1 MNIASELANQYPD
14 DFYIQAMTTEIMWI
28 LGEAGNTALDRDTLE
43 RFSGMIRDNTKEDE
57 TGKNSFVQSL
67 FYPNIYECGG

>member
-1 MNIASELANQYPD
+1 
-14 DFYIQAMTTEIMWI
+14 MTTEIMWI

-57 TGKNSFVQSL
+57 TEKILSFKAFFTQ
-67 FYPNIYECGG
+67 IYDECGG